1 MVMILARAGALVAG
15 ILVALAVPA
24 PVVAQA
30 FPQKTVRIIV
40 PYSVGLGPD
49 VVVRAVADSLATT
62 WKQPVVIEN
71 RPGASGIVALSEVH
85 KVGTDGHTL
94 FVGDAGSMA
103 VNPYLFANLA
113 YDPGRDFAPLST
125 LFRATFVIFTTGGGR
140 FATLADLIAAAK
152 AKPRSVS
159 YASLGA
165 GHPSQLAIEVFA
177 RAAGI
182 DLLHV
187 PFREGG
193 QTLAA
198 VANGDVDITVVSMN
212 TAAGMVKAGKLKPLA
227 VGARARLP
235 DHPDVPTIVE
245 AGGPRVEMAPW
256 AALFAVA
263 GAPPAVLEAVQRD
276 VVAALRSPPVKAR
289 IESYGFEVLG
299 STPRQLGDLVKADS
313 LLYGDLIRSGRV
325 RPE

>member
-1 MVMILARAGALVAG
+1 MILSRAGALLVG
-15 ILVALAVPA
+15 ILVAL
-24 PVVAQA
+24 VVAAPALAQG
-30 FPQKTVRIIV
+30 FPQKAVRIVV

-140 FATLADLIAAAK
+140 FATLAELIAAAK
-152 AKPRSVS
+152 AKPKGVS

-165 GHPSQLAIEVFA
+165 GLQRRHLEPAIARHAPRQHHHRPRRVLGDGAQQGQAVDARHVDVERDHVGVGGDDQIATAAPVRGLA
-177 RAAGI
+177 RH
-182 DLLHV
+182 LH
-187 PFREGG
+187 
-193 QTLAA
+193 A
-198 VANGDVDITVVSMN
+198 VAHQHRLDPPPRRRRVVDDHHPHRRRGHGATSSA
-212 TAAGMVKAGKLKPLA
+212 TAIRPCS
-227 VGARARLP
+227 
-235 DHPDVPTIVE
+235 
-245 AGGPRVEMAPW
+245 
-256 AALFAVA
+256 
-263 GAPPAVLEAVQRD
+263 PA
-276 VVAALRSPPVKAR
+276 SCT
-289 IESYGFEVLG
+289 G
-299 STPRQLGDLVKADS
+299 
-313 LLYGDLIRSGRV
+313 
-325 RPE
+325 